1 MVIGFCYLFRII
13 RLIRAIRIIYMSFN
27 KYKILNIGLI
37 IILSLNFIN
46 ITFAQDISGI
56 DVLGEQIQSK
66 KAKVDELQAKVR
78 QLQSS
83 IKARHSQAASLQ
95 NQLTILDQR
104 IEQVEIESE
113 ITQNQIDQTN
123 LEIAQ
128 TQAKISQTESTINSE
143 KDKLALFI
151 RRLNKLDQKS
161 GVEIFLLNKS
171 ISEYFNQ
178 LEANIKL
185 QEFISSG
192 VGNLKIQ
199 KVDLLGKVKNLKD
212 QQSTLEV
219 YDEKLATD
227 QFRLE
232 DQSAARNLL
241 LAETKNSE
249 SRFQSQLHE
258 AKAEQVQINVDIQ
271 TIEKVIRQK
280 LAGQGPAALQKLG
293 RGPMIYP
300 VPFRGIT
307 ATFHDPDYPFRYI
320 FEHPAIDLRAAQ
332 ATPVKAA
339 LPGFVARTRDGGLGY
354 SYVMIIHAD
363 GLSTVYGHISRILV
377 KEDEFVNQGDIIAL
391 TGGLPGTPGAGR
403 LTTGPHLHFETRLNG
418 IPVNPL
424 NYIQ

>member
-1 MVIGFCYLFRII
+1 MVKP
-13 RLIRAIRIIYMSFN
+13 RL
-27 KYKILNIGLI
+27 K
-37 IILSLNFIN
+37 IILFLLVILFGMANMSL
-46 ITFAQDISGI
+46 AQDISGI
-56 DVLGEQIQSK
+56 DVLSEQIQSK
-66 KAKVDELQAKVR
+66 KTKVDELQAKVR
-78 QLQSS
+78 ELQSS
-83 IKARHSQAASLQ
+83 IKARRSQAASLQ
-95 NQLTILDQR
+95 NQLAILDQR
-104 IEQVEIESE
+104 VEQVEIESE

-123 LEIAQ
+123 LETAQ
-128 TQAKISQTESTINSE
+128 TQAEISQTESTISSE
-143 KDKLALFI
+143 KEKLSLFI
-151 RRLNKLDQKS
+151 RRLNRLDQKS
-161 GVEIFLLNKS
+161 ALEIFLLNES
-171 ISEYFNQ
+171 ISDYFNQ

-185 QEFISSG
+185 QEVISG
-192 VGNLKIQ
+192 GLENLKIQ
-199 KVDLLGKVKNLKD
+199 KVNLLAKVKNLKD
-212 QQSTLEV
+212 QQVTLEA
-219 YDEKLATD
+219 YDKKLADD

-232 DQSAARNLL
+232 DQSAARSQL
-241 LAETKNSE
+241 LAETENSE
-249 SRFQSQLHE
+249 SRFQSQLQA
-258 AKAEQVQINVDIQ
+258 AKAEQIQINADIQ

-280 LAGQGPAALQKLG
+280 LAGQGLGALQKLG
-293 RGPMIYP
+293 SGPMIYP

-320 FEHPAIDLRAAQ
+320 FEHPAIDLRAPQ

-363 GLSTVYGHISRILV
+363 GLSTVYGHVSRILV